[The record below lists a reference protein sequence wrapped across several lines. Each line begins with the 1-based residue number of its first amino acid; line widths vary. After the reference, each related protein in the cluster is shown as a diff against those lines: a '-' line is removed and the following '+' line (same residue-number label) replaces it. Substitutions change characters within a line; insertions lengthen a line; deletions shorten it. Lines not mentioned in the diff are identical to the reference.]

1 MSKISYCS
9 IEEAWG
15 TSFDRQKNNNNP
27 QISNDSNENMFNRN
41 KYDML
46 NEKSK
51 VEREN
56 VINNMNN
63 IERNAKTENNMNI
76 QQYNKYR
83 FNPNNTVSNNSTSVE
98 NARSNTYSPFSESIE
113 KKQLKDKLDFLE
125 NEFKKYKY
133 MLEPSQQSQFSGD
146 YKENFQNENDSST
159 TPVILTNNNGNDSND
174 FIDLIL
180 LIIIGLIVIL
190 VLNSIF
196 NIGKAIGARG
206 KS

>member
-63 IERNAKTENNMNI
+63 IERNTKTENNMSI

-83 FNPNNTVSNNSTSVE
+83 FNPNNAVSNNSTSVE
-98 NARSNTYSPFSESIE
+98 NARSNTYSPFS
-113 KKQLKDKLDFLE
+113 
-125 NEFKKYKY
+125 
-133 MLEPSQQSQFSGD
+133 
-146 YKENFQNENDSST
+146 
-159 TPVILTNNNGNDSND
+159 
-174 FIDLIL
+174 
-180 LIIIGLIVIL
+180 
-190 VLNSIF
+190 
-196 NIGKAIGARG
+196 
-206 KS
+206 

>member
-15 TSFDRQKNNNNP
+15 TSFDKKNDLNEIPKDNNND
-27 QISNDSNENMFNRN
+27 QLFNRN
-41 KYDML
+41 KYEML

-51 VEREN
+51 TERES

-63 IERNAKTENNMNI
+63 IERNSNSENNMSI

-83 FNPNNTVSNNSTSVE
+83 FNPNNKVSNNTE
-98 NARSNTYSPFSESIE
+98 TKDYTPFSDSIE

-133 MLEPSQQSQFSGD
+133 MTEPSKAEE
-146 YKENFQNENDSST
+146 YKENFQNENG
-159 TPVILTNNNGNDSND
+159 NGNDYQKNND
-174 FIDLIL
+174 FVDLML

-196 NIGKAIGARG
+196 NIGKVIGAR
-206 KS
+206 SN